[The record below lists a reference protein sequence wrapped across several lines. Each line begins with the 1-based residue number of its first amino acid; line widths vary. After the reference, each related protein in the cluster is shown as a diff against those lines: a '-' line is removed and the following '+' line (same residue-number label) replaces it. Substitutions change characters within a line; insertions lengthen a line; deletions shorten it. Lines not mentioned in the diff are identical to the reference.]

1 MTIYF
6 GDGTSMAAAAGGN
19 STKLADANGT
29 LTSGNDG
36 DDYEIVVTGLG
47 GYHQINFSLFVGH
60 TQSNAYTGGTAKATI
75 RIGKSDGLIT
85 EQYRWAEND
94 FTTSDVQSAKNHMYF
109 DTALGNHLGNYS
121 GTNMKCSLV
130 AMKMFNWNNTTD
142 VVFGYGQHIK
152 TSGTAQWCRH
162 RNVAFHNPNTA
173 HAMDRISFRFP
184 DIASGTPGT
193 RYHYVIEGVSS

>member
-6 GDGTSMAAAAGGN
+6 GDGSSMAAAAGGN

-60 TQSNAYTGGTAKATI
+60 AQSNSNTGGNANATI
-75 RIGKSDGLIT
+75 QIGKSDGLIT
-85 EQYRWAEND
+85 ERYRWAEND
-94 FTTSDVQSAKNHMYF
+94 QATSDVQQEKDYMYF
-109 DTALGNHLGNYS
+109 TAAEGNHLGHHT
-121 GTNMKCSLV
+121 GTNAKCSLV

-142 VVFGYGQHIK
+142 IVYGYGQHIR
-152 TSGTAQWCRH
+152 TSSTSQWCRH
-162 RNVAFHNPNTA
+162 RNVAFHNPLTN

-184 DIASGTPGT
+184 NIAVGNNGT
-193 RYHYVIEGVSS
+193 RYHYVIEGISS